1 MLFMLSIVILYYFP
15 YLIDYRYNDIYIYL
29 SFFPIS
35 LLILCYTIRLDSK
48 VHFCQSCRSAIKS
61 TIELNMCHKID
72 YRMRQFSCNFDKLK
86 VIFFSTTVVVFF
98 LSLHTHTL
106 AHTDTQHMRF
116 IWSHCVGLCEICAI
130 NLHITR
136 KVNTNYCC
144 KCAKITIVPHGV
156 ERTDKEQ
163 TDRQTDKGTD
173 IGRTGEQ

>member
-1 MLFMLSIVILYYFP
+1 MSYRLFYKLSFAMLFMLSIVILYYFP

-98 LSLHTHTL
+98 LSLHTHTHS
-106 AHTDTQHMRF
+106 HTQTH
-116 IWSHCVGLCEICAI
+116 STCVLFGLIA
-130 NLHITR
+130 L
-136 KVNTNYCC
+136 V
-144 KCAKITIVPHGV
+144 CAKFVP
-156 ERTDKEQ
+156 
-163 TDRQTDKGTD
+163 
-173 IGRTGEQ
+173 